1 MNAASKAL
9 IKKYCPEI
17 FLRFYWF
24 YRVAQFRLLRFV
36 PRYDED
42 VLITAHKCDFVND
55 PHFKACYGTRS
66 KRSRLTSLRKN
77 IAFRYWRYRRARV

>member
-42 VLITAHKCDFVND
+42 ELITAHKCDFVND
-55 PHFKACYGTRS
+55 PHFKACYDGAVRDG
-66 KRSRLTSLRKN
+66 LAIPVEEDHDVDAVVDCPL
-77 IAFRYWRYRRARV
+77 IA